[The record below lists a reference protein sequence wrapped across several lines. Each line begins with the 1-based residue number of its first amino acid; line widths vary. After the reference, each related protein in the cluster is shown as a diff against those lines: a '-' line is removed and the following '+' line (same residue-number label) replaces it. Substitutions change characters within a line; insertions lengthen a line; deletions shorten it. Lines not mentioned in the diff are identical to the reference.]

1 MPTRARLTPAIA
13 DVRRAV
19 RESFDVAGVEAGE
32 LVLVACSGGADS
44 LALAVAAGFEGARA
58 GVRVGAVIVE
68 HGLQAETAGVAARTA
83 EVLRG
88 LGLDPVQVVPVNV
101 GESGG
106 PEAAARTARYEAL
119 DAAAAALGARF
130 VLLGHTLD
138 DQAET
143 VLLGLGRGSGPK
155 SLAGMSTVSGSY
167 LRPLLAIRRATTEA
181 FCRDSSLDYWTDPQ
195 NSDPRFTRVKLR
207 HEVLPLLETALGGGV
222 AEALA
227 RTANLLRADATALDQ
242 LAAELFAAEAQVAAT
257 TVTLDC
263 EALAKH
269 PSALSSRLIKLAI
282 ETVGGQASAT
292 AIDSVTALVFDWHG
306 QKPLT
311 LSGTRV
317 ERTGRS
323 LVFRTTKTLKT
334 GAC

>member
-1 MPTRARLTPAIA
+1 MTTRARLTPAIA

-19 RESFDVAGVEAGE
+19 REAFDEAAVSTGD

-44 LALAVAAGFEGARA
+44 LALAAAAGFEGARA
-58 GVRVGAVIVE
+58 GIRVGAAIVE
-68 HGLQAETAGVAARTA
+68 HGLQAETVAVAARTA

-88 LGLDPVQVVPVNV
+88 LGLSPVEVWPVSV
-101 GESGG
+101 GAGAG

-119 DAAAAALGARF
+119 DAAAAEHGARF

-155 SLAGMSTVSGSY
+155 SLAGMSAVSGTY

-207 HEVLPLLETALGGGV
+207 HEELPQLEDALGGGV

-227 RTANLLRADATALDQ
+227 RTANLLRADALALDQ
-242 LAAELFAAEAQVAAT
+242 LAAELFATEAQVAAT
-257 TVTLDC
+257 TVTLGC

-282 ETVGGQASAT
+282 EAVGGQASAT
-292 AIDSVTALVFDWHG
+292 AIDSVTALVLDWHG
-306 QKPLT
+306 QKPLS

>member
-1 MPTRARLTPAIA
+1 MA

-19 RESFDVAGVEAGE
+19 RENWDDASVVSGDR
-32 LVLVACSGGADS
+32 VLVAVSGGPDSMS
-44 LALAVAAGFEGARA
+44 LASAAAFEGKRA
-58 GVRVGAVIVE
+58 GVRVGAVVVE
-68 HGLQAETAGVAARTA
+68 HGLQEITKAVAEQTAAN
-83 EVLRG
+83 LRA
-88 LGLDPVQVVPVNV
+88 LGLEPVLVLAVKV
-101 GESGG
+101 GTDGG
-106 PEAAARTARYEAL
+106 PEAAAREARYAAFEQAL
-119 DAAAAALGARF
+119 AETHARF
-130 VLLGHTLD
+130 VMLGHTLN

-143 VLLGLGRGSGPK
+143 VLLGLARGSGAR
-155 SLAGMSTVSGSY
+155 SLAGMAAVGEKY
-167 LRPLLAIRRATTEA
+167 LRPLLGITRETTVAYCE
-181 FCRDSSLDYWTDPQ
+181 DLGLEVWHDPQ
-195 NSDPRFTRVKLR
+195 NSDPKFTRVRVR

-242 LAAELFAAEAQVAAT
+242 LAEQLFAAEAQVAAT
-257 TVTLDC
+257 SVTLDC

-269 PSALSSRLIKLAI
+269 PSAISSRLIKLAI

-292 AIDSVTALVFDWHG
+292 AIVSVTALVHDWHG

>member
-19 RESFDVAGVEAGE
+19 RESFGRAGVAAGD

-58 GVRVGAVIVE
+58 GVRVGAVIIE
-68 HGLQAETAGVAARTA
+68 HGLQAETADVAARTD

-88 LGLDPVQVVPVNV
+88 IGLDPVQVVPVSV

-119 DAAAAALGARF
+119 DAAAATLGAKF

-143 VLLGLGRGSGPK
+143 VLLGLGRGSGPR
-155 SLAGMSTVSGSY
+155 SLAGMSEISGSY

-195 NSDPRFTRVKLR
+195 NSDARFTRVKLR
-207 HEVLPLLETALGGGV
+207 HEVLPQLESALGGGV

-242 LAAELFAAEAQVAAT
+242 LSEQLFATEAQVAAT
-257 TVTLDC
+257 NVTLDC

-269 PSALSSRLIKLAI
+269 PGAFSSRLIKLAI
-282 ETVGGQASAT
+282 ETVGGQATAA
-292 AIDSVTALVFDWHG
+292 AIDSVAALVHDWHG

>member
-19 RESFDVAGVEAGE
+19 RESLGRAGVVAGD

-58 GVRVGAVIVE
+58 GVSVGAVIVE

-88 LGLDPVQVVPVNV
+88 LGLDPIQVVPVNV

-119 DAAAAALGARF
+119 DAAAETHGAKY

-155 SLAGMSTVSGSY
+155 SLAGMSEIAERY

-181 FCRDSSLDYWTDPQ
+181 FCLDSSLDYWTDPQ

-242 LAAELFAAEAQVAAT
+242 LAEQLFAAEAQVAAT
-257 TVTLDC
+257 SVTLDC

-282 ETVGGQASAT
+282 ETVGGQATAT
-292 AIDSVTALVFDWHG
+292 AIDSVTALVHEWHG

>member
-19 RESFDVAGVEAGE
+19 RESFDVAGVEAGD

-58 GVRVGAVIVE
+58 GVRVGAVIIE
-68 HGLQAETAGVAARTA
+68 HGLQAETASVAARTA

-88 LGLDPVQVVPVNV
+88 IGLDPVQVVSVSV

-119 DAAAAALGARF
+119 DAAAATLGAKF
-130 VLLGHTLD
+130 VMLGHTLD

-143 VLLGLGRGSGPK
+143 VLLGLGRGSGPR
-155 SLAGMSTVSGSY
+155 SLAGMSEISGSY

-195 NSDPRFTRVKLR
+195 NSDARFTRVKLR
-207 HEVLPLLETALGGGV
+207 HEVLPQLESALGGGV

-242 LAAELFAAEAQVAAT
+242 LAEQLFAAQAQVAAT
-257 TVTLDC
+257 SVTLDC

-269 PSALSSRLIKLAI
+269 PGALSSRLIKLAI
-282 ETVGGQASAT
+282 ETVGGQATAA
-292 AIDSVTALVFDWHG
+292 AIDSVAALVHDWHG

>member
-19 RESFDVAGVEAGE
+19 RESLGRAGVAAGD

-58 GVRVGAVIVE
+58 GVRVGAVIIE
-68 HGLQAETAGVAARTA
+68 HGLQAETADVAARTD

-88 LGLDPVQVVPVNV
+88 IGLDPVQVVPVSV

-119 DAAAAALGARF
+119 DAAAATLGAKF

-143 VLLGLGRGSGPK
+143 VLLGLGRGSGPR
-155 SLAGMSTVSGSY
+155 SLAGMSEISGSY

-195 NSDPRFTRVKLR
+195 NSDARFTRVKLR
-207 HEVLPLLETALGGGV
+207 HEVLPQLESALGGGV

-242 LAAELFAAEAQVAAT
+242 LAEQLFAAQAQVAAT
-257 TVTLDC
+257 SVTLDC

-269 PSALSSRLIKLAI
+269 PGALSSRLIKLAI
-282 ETVGGQASAT
+282 ETVGGQATAA
-292 AIDSVTALVFDWHG
+292 AIDSVAALVHDWHG
-306 QKPLT
+306 QNT
-311 LSGTRV
+311 L
-317 ERTGRS
+317 
-323 LVFRTTKTLKT
+323 FH
-334 GAC
+334 

>member
-1 MPTRARLTPAIA
+1 MPTRVRLTPAIA

-19 RESFDVAGVEAGE
+19 REALGRAGVVADD
-32 LVLVACSGGADS
+32 LILVACSGGADS
-44 LALAVAAGFEGARA
+44 LALAAAAVFEGARA

-68 HGLQAETAGVAARTA
+68 HGLQAETASVAARTA

-88 LGLDPVQVVPVNV
+88 FGLDPVEVVPVSV

-119 DAAAAALGARF
+119 DAAAETHSAKFL
-130 VLLGHTLD
+130 LLGHTLD

-155 SLAGMSTVSGSY
+155 SLAGMSEIAGSY

-181 FCRDSSLDYWTDPQ
+181 FCLDSSLEYWTDPQ
-195 NSDPRFTRVKLR
+195 NSDTRFTRVKLR
-207 HEVLPLLETALGGGV
+207 HEVLPVLETALGGGV

-227 RTANLLRADATALDQ
+227 RTANLLRADASALDQ
-242 LAAELFAAEAQVAAT
+242 LAEQLFGVEAQVAAT

-263 EALAKH
+263 AAVAEH
-269 PSALSSRLIKLAI
+269 PTAISSRLIKLAI
-282 ETVGGQASAT
+282 ETVGGQATAT
-292 AIDSVTALVFDWHG
+292 AIDSVTALVLDWHG